1 MSHPTERREYPRA
14 LAKWAVTLLVGR
26 AQIEGVIENYTPKGL
41 FISCDQ
47 FPQTQVGH
55 TVGIEGSFRMV
66 IKIPGRPTMN
76 AAGKVMWSTILD
88 PSESGTR
95 LGVGIEFTEISEA
108 DLQYLC
114 ETMKEYHAE

>member
-14 LAKWAVTLLVGR
+14 QAKWAVTLLVGR
-26 AQIEGVIENYTPKGL
+26 TQIEGVIENYTPEGL

-76 AAGKVMWSTILD
+76 AAGKVMWSTI
-88 PSESGTR
+88 R
-95 LGVGIEFTEISEA
+95 RARVGVGTQFTEISEA